1 MAASKQSF
9 IFQTLKISKMK
20 SSLNQILKWNG
31 WFFLLFAVVLFS
43 SCEEDRVTF
52 NQAQP
57 EGVDPDAVLKK
68 TFQGTFF
75 CEADSSWLHV
85 HEKKVW
91 IAEGSSD
98 DGSGDESIHAT
109 IHAKDSAVKVNV
121 SVNTDSDS
129 ESVHIEANVN
139 QTLLEMEK
147 GDEARYFKGYYFLN
161 QKKEKGEGYKVR
173 ILRKT
178 KEGILLCRIQSD
190 SILHLLENEEFVA
203 KEKGEENPDEEKWN
217 LSPSRKELKK
227 LINMGLFSD
236 VKLYRSTKQ
245 D

>member
-1 MAASKQSF
+1 ML
-9 IFQTLKISKMK
+9 I
-20 SSLNQILKWNG
+20 WNR
-31 WFFLLFAVVLFS
+31 WCFLLFAVLLFS

-52 NQAQP
+52 NQPQP

-68 TFQGTFF
+68 SFQGTFF
-75 CEADSSWLHV
+75 CEEDSSWLHV

-91 IAEGSSD
+91 VSEGFSD
-98 DGSGDESIHAT
+98 DNNGDETVHAT
-109 IHAKDSAVKVNV
+109 IHAKDSAVNVNV
-121 SVNTDSDS
+121 KVSADTDS

-147 GDEARYFKGYYFLN
+147 GDEARFFKGYYFLN
-161 QKKEKGEGYKVR
+161 QKKEEGEGFKVR

-178 KEGILLCRIQSD
+178 REGILLCRIQSD
-190 SILHLLENEEFVA
+190 SVLHLLENEEFVS
-203 KEKGEENPDEEKWN
+203 KEKMVGDDNSDEEKWN

-236 VKLYRSTKQ
+236 VKQYRSTKQ

>member
-31 WFFLLFAVVLFS
+31 WFFLLFAGVLFS

-68 TFQGTFF
+68 SFQGTFF

-98 DGSGDESIHAT
+98 DGSGNESIHAT
-109 IHAKDSAVKVNV
+109 IHAKDSAVKVDV
-121 SVNTDSDS
+121 MRSDY
-129 ESVHIEANVN
+129 
-139 QTLLEMEK
+139 
-147 GDEARYFKGYYFLN
+147 G
-161 QKKEKGEGYKVR
+161 
-173 ILRKT
+173 
-178 KEGILLCRIQSD
+178 
-190 SILHLLENEEFVA
+190 A
-203 KEKGEENPDEEKWN
+203 KYSN
-217 LSPSRKELKK
+217 K
-227 LINMGLFSD
+227 LIYF
-236 VKLYRSTKQ
+236 
-245 D
+245 

>member
-1 MAASKQSF
+1 MR
-9 IFQTLKISKMK
+9 T
-20 SSLNQILKWNG
+20 SLNPILKWSR
-31 WFFLLFAVVLFS
+31 WCFLLFTVILFS

-52 NQAQP
+52 NKPQP
-57 EGVDPDAVLKK
+57 EGVEPDAVLKQS
-68 TFQGTFF
+68 FQGTFF
-75 CEADSSWLHV
+75 CEEDSSWLHV

-91 IAEGSSD
+91 ISEGSTE
-98 DGSGDESIHAT
+98 GINGDETVRAT

-121 SVNTDSDS
+121 KVSTDSDS

-161 QKKEKGEGYKVR
+161 QKKEEGEGFKVR

-178 KEGILLCRIQSD
+178 REGILLCRIQSD
-190 SILHLLENEEFVA
+190 SVLHLLEHEEFVA
-203 KEKGEENPDEEKWN
+203 KEKKDSDDNSDEEKWS

-236 VKLYRSTKQ
+236 VKQYRSTKR

>member
-1 MAASKQSF
+1 
-9 IFQTLKISKMK
+9 MK
-20 SSLNQILKWNG
+20 TSLHRIMKWNG

-57 EGVDPDAVLKK
+57 EGVDPDAVLKES
-68 TFQGTFF
+68 FQGTFF
-75 CEADSSWLHV
+75 CEDDSSWLHIQ
-85 HEKKVW
+85 EKIVW
-91 IAEGSSD
+91 ISEGFSD
-98 DGSGDESIHAT
+98 DQNGGKIVRANIHAQ
-109 IHAKDSAVKVNV
+109 DSALNVNVKV
-121 SVNTDSDS
+121 STDRDS

-147 GDEARYFKGYYFLN
+147 GDEARFFKGYYFLN
-161 QKKEKGEGYKVR
+161 QKREEGQGYKVR

-178 KEGILLCRIQSD
+178 RDGILLCRIQSD
-190 SILHLLENEEFVA
+190 SVLHLMEHEEFVA
-203 KEKGEENPDEEKWN
+203 KEKKDSDDNSDEEKWN

-236 VKLYRSTKQ
+236 VKLYRSAKNN
-245 D
+245 

>member
-1 MAASKQSF
+1 
-9 IFQTLKISKMK
+9 MK
-20 SSLNQILKWNG
+20 TSLNRMLKCNG
-31 WFFLLFAVVLFS
+31 WFVLLFAVVLLS
-43 SCEEDRVTF
+43 SCEEERVTF

-57 EGVDPDAVLKK
+57 EGVDPDAVLKES
-68 TFQGTFF
+68 FQGTFF
-75 CEADSSWLHV
+75 CETDSSWLHI

-91 IAEGSSD
+91 ISEGSTE
-98 DGSGDESIHAT
+98 GMNGDETVRAT
-109 IHAKDSAVKVNV
+109 IHAEDSAVKVNV
-121 SVNTDSDS
+121 KVSTDSDS
-129 ESVHIEANVN
+129 ESVHIEANVD

-161 QKKEKGEGYKVR
+161 QKKEEGEGYKVR

-178 KEGILLCRIQSD
+178 REGILLCRIQSD
-190 SILHLLENEEFVA
+190 SVLHLLENEEFVA
-203 KEKGEENPDEEKWN
+203 KVKKGGDDNSDEEKWN

-236 VKLYRSTKQ
+236 VKLYRSTKH